1 MSLLER
7 LRSGDRLV
15 SDGAMGTLL
24 MEAGLQ
30 PGEAPEA
37 MVLRAPD
44 AVRGVAEAYLLAGAD
59 IVHTNTFGAS
69 SLKLAE
75 VGLED
80 RAAEISRRAVELAR
94 DAVGESAY
102 VSVSVGPC
110 GRMLEPY
117 GDTDEDTVFRS
128 FLEQIEVAR
137 DAGADLVT
145 VETMIDPREAVQAV
159 RAAKHVAD
167 TLPVLVTLTFD
178 LTPVGFRT
186 VMGTSVAQ
194 AAEAVAGAGADVVGS
209 NCGNGV
215 EVMVEVARALRA
227 ATKAPLLIQAN
238 AGVPEIRDGAVFY
251 PESAADF
258 AAATPALL
266 DAGVS
271 IIGGCCGTTPEHIRA
286 VKRAVQDHRQ
296 GS

>member
-194 AAEAVAGAGADVVGS
+194 AAEAVAGADVVGS